1 MYWSKGLF
9 FNGRVFSFNH
19 SLDSFCTE
27 VYGISHPT
35 MRQILYRFELNNV
48 LKRRYLHLTESS
60 KSMLSTL
67 NIIFSQLSSIN
78 HLIKDIK
85 KLSIVK
91 LYLLKT
97 TRGKAQA
104 LGKPS
109 RGQRTW
115 SNAWTSYFVNNTLR
129 AFIGQMQREMNKQKK
144 DEQINFKI
152 VKKKFKKSK
161 NTGVVKRKNKAAV
174 LWF

>member
-9 FNGRVFSFNH
+9 FNGRVFSFNYT
-19 SLDSFCTE
+19 LTSFCSD
-27 VYGISHPT
+27 VYGINYPT
-35 MRQILYRFELNNV
+35 MRQLLYRFELSTV
-48 LKRRYLHLTESS
+48 LSKRHLHLSDNNKGILRT
-60 KSMLSTL
+60 M
-67 NIIFSQLSSIN
+67 NIIFSQISSIN
-78 HLIKDIK
+78 HSIRDIK
-85 KLSIVK
+85 KFTSIR

-115 SNAWTSYFVNNTLR
+115 SNAWSAYFTNKTVRSFVT
-129 AFIGQMQREMNKQKK
+129 QMQRELNKDKK
-144 DEQINFKI
+144 EERINFK
-152 VKKKFKKSK
+152 VLKKKVKRTK
-161 NTGVVKRKNKAAV
+161 NTGAIRKKKKKTL

>member
-1 MYWSKGLF
+1 
-9 FNGRVFSFNH
+9 
-19 SLDSFCTE
+19 
-27 VYGISHPT
+27 

-109 RGQRTW
+109 RGQRT
-115 SNAWTSYFVNNTLR
+115 
-129 AFIGQMQREMNKQKK
+129 
-144 DEQINFKI
+144 
-152 VKKKFKKSK
+152 
-161 NTGVVKRKNKAAV
+161 
-174 LWF
+174 